1 MAAKGVARLVALLCL
16 AVTAIA
22 QPASYPRMK
31 GVVSDYADKLDPAQ
45 ITELSSLVKNYERQ
59 TNIEFVV
66 VVADSLNGQSA
77 GEYAKA
83 LGNAW
88 KIGKLGRNNG
98 IVLLWAPNER
108 AYSLRIAEGLT
119 PDLSDADAKKITDE
133 NLLPN
138 FKQEEYY
145 AGLKQTVLAVM
156 THLGNESWN
165 ARLQTRVE
173 QETIDRKRRAEEA
186 WQAEVQAR
194 RRAEE
199 EQKNREIDTRFGLGF
214 VLVFVIGGVGAALI
228 YRSQHRKDEL
238 AEMAQASPII
248 ANNLAAAEKNAP
260 EMQRVLDDFAKET
273 PEQDI
278 SKFRESLAGQPER
291 ILKIKVDAQCVNFTN
306 FASYCE
312 AIRVRTSSESE
323 SKLLE
328 STKQSIA
335 QIREAKAQS
344 QALMDQLSRERF
356 QIDQIRDISR
366 QAEINQLLLNSRQGY
381 YQAQQNSSMSV
392 VDWIMIHNLLNN
404 SHNQVQ
410 QAVQYSQEEP
420 YVSSSSSLNDS
431 SSSSSSSSFFSGS
444 DSSSSSASSG
454 GGGGGFSRGSG
465 SDGSY

>member
-1 MAAKGVARLVALLCL
+1 MAAKGVARLIVLLCL
-16 AVTAIA
+16 AVSAIA

-66 VVADSLNGQSA
+66 VVTDSLNGQSA

-83 LGNAW
+83 IGNAW
-88 KIGKLGRNNG
+88 KIGKHGRNNG

-119 PDLSDADAKKITDE
+119 PDLSDADVKKITDE

-156 THLGNESWN
+156 THLGNEGWN

-199 EQKNREIDTRFGLGF
+199 EQKNREIDTRFGLGLL
-214 VLVFVIGGVGAALI
+214 LVFVIGGVGAALI
-228 YRSQHRKDEL
+228 YRLQHRKDEL
-238 AEMAQASPII
+238 AEMAQAPTAI
-248 ANNLAAAEKNAP
+248 ANNLTAAEKNAP
-260 EMQRVLDDFAKET
+260 EMQCVLDDFAKET

-306 FASYCE
+306 VASYGE

-323 SKLLE
+323 SQLLE

-392 VDWIMIHNLLNN
+392 VDWIMIHDLLNN

-420 YVSSSSSLNDS
+420 YVSSSSSSND
-431 SSSSSSSSFFSGS
+431 SSSSSSSFFSSGS
-444 DSSSSSASSG
+444 DSSSSASSG
-454 GGGGGFSRGSG
+454 GGGGGFSSGSG